1 MFSEVFTITPSVTSE
16 GNVFWICGSM
26 ASTFSEIATELAPD
40 CFCTMIIA
48 PCSPE

>member
-1 MFSEVFTITPSVTSE
+1 MFSDVFTITPRVTSE
-16 GNVFWICGSM
+16 GRVFCICGSIC
-26 ASTFSEIATELAPD
+26 STFSEMATELAPD